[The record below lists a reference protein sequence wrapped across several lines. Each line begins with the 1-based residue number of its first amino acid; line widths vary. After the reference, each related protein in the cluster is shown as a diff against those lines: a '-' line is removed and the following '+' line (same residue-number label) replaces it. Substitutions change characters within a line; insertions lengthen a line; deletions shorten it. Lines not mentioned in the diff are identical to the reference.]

1 MNAKRIQR
9 ELQQP
14 FGQNDL
20 EWRVQQAGE
29 FNGKVWARIIA
40 YVTNRAIQSRFDDV
54 VGVFGWKNEYSP
66 LPNSVGDGSLCGIS
80 LKFDGE
86 WITKY
91 DGSDNTS
98 IEATKGGLSGS
109 MKRAAVHF
117 GVGRYL
123 YDVEALYA
131 DIITVDAF
139 KRLQKHEK
147 EPYEKAKTKSGKEF
161 YWKAPELD
169 DKFLPK
175 KHLIKSVYDTI
186 IKLIKETKSDK
197 EWACEKFGVD
207 DLKDLYTDEAGALTT
222 MLLKKKQLMEAEDEA
237 NKKD

>member
-20 EWRVQQAGE
+20 EWRVQQAGQSGE
-29 FNGKVWARIIA
+29 RVWARIIA
-40 YVTNRAIQSRFDDV
+40 YVTARAIQTRLDDV
-54 VGVFGWKNEYSP
+54 VGVFGWKNEFSP
-66 LPNSVGDGSLCGIS
+66 LPNSIGDGSLCGIS
-80 LKFDGE
+80 LKFDNE

-109 MKRAAVHF
+109 MKRAAVQF
-117 GVGRYL
+117 GIGRYL
-123 YDVEALYA
+123 YDVEAMYA
-131 DIITVDAF
+131 DCISVETF
-139 KRLQKHEK
+139 KALKKPDK
-147 EPYEKAKTKSGKEF
+147 EPYEKAKTKEGNYF
-161 YWKAPELD
+161 YWKAPKLD

-175 KHLIKSVYDTI
+175 KHLIKTVYDDI
-186 IKLIKETKSDK
+186 IKLVKETDSSN

-207 DLKDLYTDEAGALTT
+207 DLKDLYTDEAGRLVT
-222 MLLKKKQLMEAEDEA
+222 MLLKKKQLMEADNETA
-237 NKKD
+237 KKD